1 MPELLVHQVLPGVRA
16 ITTLRPGGL
25 SAGIHGGLNL
35 AGHVGD
41 DPAAVRKNRDLLAR
55 LLPSRPVWLRQ
66 VHGNRAVV
74 VGRRRPAS
82 PEADAVVTRARGVVC
97 GVLTA
102 DCLPVV
108 LASRGGAVGVAHAG
122 WRGLA
127 AGVLESALDAMG
139 DPPSGTVAR
148 IGPHIA
154 RASYPVGPEVRDALV
169 VDTED
174 EEAFTTHGKEG
185 KFLCDLGML
194 ARARLAR
201 AGVGKVAACDLDTFR
216 MGRILY
222 SARRDGARTGRM
234 ATLAWRV

>member
-25 SAGIHGGLNL
+25 SAGIREGLNL

-41 DPAAVRKNRDLLAR
+41 DPAAVRKNRDMLAR
-55 LLPSRPVWLRQ
+55 LLPSRPVWPRQ
-66 VHGNRAVV
+66 AHGNRAAIVD
-74 VGRRRPAS
+74 GRRPAS
-82 PEADAVVTRARGVVC
+82 PKADAVVTKARGVVC

-108 LASRGGAVGVAHAG
+108 LASRGGAVAVAHAG

-127 AGVLESALDAMG
+127 AGILENTLDAMG
-139 DPPSGTVAR
+139 GPPSGIVAR

-154 RASYPVGPEVRDALV
+154 RASYPVGPEVRDALAI
-169 VDTED
+169 DTED
-174 EEAFTTHGKEG
+174 EDAFTTHGKDG

-201 AGVGKVAACDLDTFR
+201 AGVAEISSCGFDTFR

-234 ATLAWRV
+234 ATLVWRV